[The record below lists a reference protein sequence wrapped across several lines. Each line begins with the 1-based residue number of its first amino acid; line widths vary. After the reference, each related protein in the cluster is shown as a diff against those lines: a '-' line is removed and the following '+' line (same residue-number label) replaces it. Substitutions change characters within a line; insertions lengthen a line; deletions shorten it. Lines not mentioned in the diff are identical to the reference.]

1 MALRLP
7 TEPTDGIAVVRQE
20 LDQFSTQDDPLEDA
34 GVAREAVDP
43 LRIDRL
49 HPVYHLDS
57 EAAADGRNL
66 DTAELIGYRYL
77 VQEGTGELSTAEIH
91 VDAAHNATSM
101 TMRSYGP
108 YAEALSRGLTQVE
121 KLPTVATGS
130 YELRVLQ
137 CSAIFL
143 VSLWLKGDQG
153 QPDILYPLAPA
164 PEGFEPEHPYSAD
177 EFLKIARSLV
187 QARIAANTAA

>member
-7 TEPTDGIAVVRQE
+7 AEPINGVAVVRQG
-20 LDQFSTQDDPLEDA
+20 LDQFSTQDNPREDDRVVQKA
-34 GVAREAVDP
+34 ANP
-43 LRIDRL
+43 LRIDRV
-49 HPVYHLDS
+49 HPVYHLG
-57 EAAADGRNL
+57 EAVAGGRNL
-66 DTAELIGYRYL
+66 DTAELTGYRYL

-91 VDAAHNATSM
+91 VDAAHNAMRM

-121 KLPTVATGS
+121 KLPAVATGS

-143 VSLWLKGDQG
+143 VALWLKGDQG
-153 QPDILYPLAPA
+153 EPDILYPLAPA

-177 EFLKIARSLV
+177 EFLKIVRS
-187 QARIAANTAA
+187 